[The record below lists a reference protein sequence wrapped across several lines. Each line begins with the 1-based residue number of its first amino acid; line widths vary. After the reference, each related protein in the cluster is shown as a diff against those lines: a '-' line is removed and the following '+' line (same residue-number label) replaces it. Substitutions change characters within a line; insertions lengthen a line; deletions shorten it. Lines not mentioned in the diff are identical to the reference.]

1 MVKFILLILFITIGT
16 QVHTQTISVGVETD
30 TTDYA
35 VGDFINYKIEV
46 ITRKNIELLQPSL
59 PDSIPD
65 LEFISRSKPVFSE
78 SEKYNTTIFP
88 FILAGYDSVT
98 ATIPEIDV
106 EYRSEGDTSYKSIT
120 TDSLS
125 VRIHT
130 VQVSTAEDIKDVKSP
145 LLIPYNWLM
154 LLLWIAIAL
163 VVLIAARFFYKK
175 YKKNQAEKPVEK
187 KVIIIPP
194 HIKAFS
200 ALESLERE
208 QLWQQG
214 RIKDYHSRITEI
226 IREYFE
232 DRFNF
237 LSLELTTTETMQHLK
252 NIQDS
257 KIIHDI
263 TFNFLSNADLVKFA
277 KFQPL
282 ESVNEEMMNQA
293 KEIVQKTI
301 KVEVDMRDEDELVE
315 NEVVNVQ

>member
-1 MVKFILLILFITIGT
+1 MVKLIFLIVYITFGT
-16 QVHTQTISVGVETD
+16 LVHAQSISVGVETD
-30 TTDYA
+30 TTDYL

-59 PDSIPD
+59 PDSIPNLD
-65 LEFISRSKPVFSE
+65 FISRSKPVFTE
-78 SEKYNTTIFP
+78 NEKYNTTVFP

-98 ATIPEIDV
+98 ATIPEIVV
-106 EYRSEGDTSYKSIT
+106 EFRSEGDTSYKSIT

-130 VQVSTAEDIKDVKSP
+130 VQVSTAEEIKDVKSP
-145 LLIPYNWLM
+145 MLIPYNWLK

-163 VVLIAARFFYKK
+163 LVLVSARYFYKK
-175 YKKNQAEKPVEK
+175 YKQKQAEKPVEK
-187 KVIIIPP
+187 KVIVIPH
-194 HIKAFS
+194 HIKAFR

-214 RIKDYHSRITEI
+214 RVKDYHSRITEI
-226 IREYFE
+226 IRKYFE

-252 NIQDS
+252 NIPDS
-257 KIIHDI
+257 EIIHDI

-277 KFQPL
+277 KFQPV

-301 KVEVDMRDEDELVE
+301 RVEKDTRDEDELVE